1 MQFLIELRFAIIAE
15 TITFY
20 DDLYEFLSA
29 APISRYI
36 SAFYLAH
43 TRKLS
48 RSPPLAF
55 PLSHLADFL
64 CRPSLQAVPN
74 AREARKCRGGTL
86 ITHTFA

>member
-1 MQFLIELRFAIIAE
+1 MQTPERTTFSTVIIAE

-36 SAFYLAH
+36 FAFFLAY

-48 RSPPLAF
+48 LPPS
-55 PLSHLADFL
+55 LSLSLSADFL

-74 AREARKCRGGTL
+74 ARDRRESVEEA
-86 ITHTFA
+86 H